1 MLFRSP
7 RPSRDWLNPR
17 LGFIRG
23 ARARAKVRQW
33 FRQESYDENLRQGR
47 ELVET
52 EMKRMSLGPELLAE
66 VPSRFSVKNLQDVFV
81 AVGCGDLTV
90 GQVVHAAERM
100 HAAEQAPS
108 AEDLVTRVSKRD
120 RSKSRSAQTH
130 DDVQIEGVGNLMT
143 TMARCCQPVPGDAVV
158 GYVTRGRG
166 VTIHR
171 EDCANVLRW
180 QSEENPRLLQVN
192 WGQPST
198 VNYSV
203 ELLIK
208 AYDRRELF
216 KDISAILSSTDVSIT
231 DISSTRDPELD
242 QVSMRLHARV
252 GNFEQLSDLLA
263 RLRNVRNVIEA
274 RRLRET

>member
-1 MLFRSP
+1 
-7 RPSRDWLNPR
+7 
-17 LGFIRG
+17 
-23 ARARAKVRQW
+23 
-33 FRQESYDENLRQGR
+33 
-47 ELVET
+47 
-52 EMKRMSLGPELLAE
+52 MSLGPELLAE